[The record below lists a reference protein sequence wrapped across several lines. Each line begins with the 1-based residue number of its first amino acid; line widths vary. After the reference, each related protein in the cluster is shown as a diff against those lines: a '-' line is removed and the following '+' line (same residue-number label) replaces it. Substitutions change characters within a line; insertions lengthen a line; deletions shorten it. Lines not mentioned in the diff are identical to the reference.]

1 VSAQAFRV
9 RYAAYSLDL
18 LLLSPLLA
26 LAAWRPALRAVAA
39 HAELQRAAE
48 AAIERAF
55 MEGHFA
61 LFSLAAALREDA
73 VFREALATGTAGI
86 AAGVLGALLAAV
98 AVSALWFI
106 GFEASPWQASP
117 GKRAFGLRVVG
128 ADGGRVALPRLLL
141 RFLAAAPSWLLLHLG
156 HALVLFR
163 ADGRAFH
170 DLVAGTRVEGGRWP
184 RWAGLWLGLQGLAV
198 CALLSWVGW
207 VFLRAVFVLGL

>member
-1 VSAQAFRV
+1 MSAQAFRV

-18 LLLSPLLA
+18 LLLSPLLV
-26 LAAWRPALRAVAA
+26 LVAWRPAMHAVAA

-55 MEGHFA
+55 LQGHFA
-61 LFSLAAALREDA
+61 LLSLAAALREDA
-73 VFREALATGTAGI
+73 VFREALSTGTAGI
-86 AAGVLGALLAAV
+86 AAGVLGAVLAAV
-98 AVSALWFI
+98 AVFALWFI

-128 ADGGRVALPRLLL
+128 AGGGRVPLLRLLL

-163 ADGRAFH
+163 ADGRALH
-170 DLVAGTRVEGGRWP
+170 DLVAGTRVEGGHWP

-198 CALLSWVGW
+198 CALLSWVAW

>member
-1 VSAQAFRV
+1 MSAQDFRV

-26 LAAWRPALRAVAA
+26 LAAWRPGLRAMAA
-39 HAELQRAAE
+39 HAELQAAAE

-61 LFSLAAALREDA
+61 LLSLAAALREDA

-98 AVSALWFI
+98 AVSAFWFI

-117 GKRAFGLRVVG
+117 GKRAFGLRVVRVE
-128 ADGGRVALPRLLL
+128 GGRVPLARLLL
-141 RFLAAAPSWLLLHLG
+141 RFLAAGPSWLLLHLG

-170 DLVAGTRVEGGRWP
+170 DLVAGTRVEGGHWP
-184 RWAGLWLGLQGLAV
+184 RWAGVWLGLQGLAV

-207 VFLRAVFVLGL
+207 VFLQAMLVLGL

>member
-1 VSAQAFRV
+1 MSAQDFRV

-26 LAAWRPALRAVAA
+26 LAAWRPGLRAMAA
-39 HAELQRAAE
+39 HAELQAAAE

-61 LFSLAAALREDA
+61 LLSLAAALREDA

-98 AVSALWFI
+98 AVSAFWFI

-117 GKRAFGLRVVG
+117 GKRAFGLRVVRVE
-128 ADGGRVALPRLLL
+128 GGRVPLARLLL
-141 RFLAAAPSWLLLHLG
+141 RFLAAGPSWLLLHLG

-170 DLVAGTRVEGGRWP
+170 DLVAGTRVVGGHWP
-184 RWAGLWLGLQGLAV
+184 RWAGVWLGLQGLAV

-207 VFLRAVFVLGL
+207 VFLQAMLVLGL